1 MLLKQRPNMREKF
14 QALVILETRM
24 DIHDTCPTTFFFFFF
39 LFFFFLPFI
48 LYLFIY
54 LYFPLLTR

>member
-24 DIHDTCPTTFFFFFF
+24 DIHDTCPTTFFFS
-39 LFFFFLPFI
+39 FFFFPSF
-48 LYLFIY
+48 YLFIY
-54 LYFPLLTR
+54 ISLCSLGS